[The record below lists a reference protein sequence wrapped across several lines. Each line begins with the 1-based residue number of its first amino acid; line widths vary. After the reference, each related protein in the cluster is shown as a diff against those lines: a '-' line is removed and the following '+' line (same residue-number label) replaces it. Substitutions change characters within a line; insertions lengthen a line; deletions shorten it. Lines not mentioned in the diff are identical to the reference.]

1 MGLFA
6 NGFCVGKK
14 KNTNKKVFLV
24 WMRQK
29 AVEVSKPRVPN
40 SKGCENK
47 SLRSSLEAMGR
58 SRIEGGEGKK
68 PAFGPIG
75 VVKIDF
81 GLNLSQTS
89 EFSSFFFEKKLLNL

>member
-1 MGLFA
+1 M
-6 NGFCVGKK
+6 
-14 KNTNKKVFLV
+14 V

-58 SRIEGGEGKK
+58 RKFEGGEAKE
-68 PAFGPIG
+68 PAFRPIG

-81 GLNLSQTS
+81 GLNSGHAS
-89 EFSSFFFEKKLLNL
+89 KISSFFFEKKLLDL

>member
-1 MGLFA
+1 MVSA
-6 NGFCVGKK
+6 HKRK
-14 KNTNKKVFLV
+14 QITKKKVFWV

-29 AVEVSKPRVPN
+29 AVDVSKPRAPN

-81 GLNLSQTS
+81 GLNLNQTS
-89 EFSSFFFEKKLLNL
+89 EFSSVFFGK

>member
-1 MGLFA
+1 MVSA
-6 NGFCVGKK
+6 YEIKK
-14 KNTNKKVFLV
+14 DMKKRVFWG

-29 AVEVSKPRVPN
+29 AVEVSKPRAPN

-47 SLRSSLEAMGR
+47 SLRRSLEAMGR

-68 PAFGPIG
+68 TAFGPIG

-81 GLNLSQTS
+81 GLNLSHGS
-89 EFSSFFFEKKLLNL
+89 KFCSFFFEKYY